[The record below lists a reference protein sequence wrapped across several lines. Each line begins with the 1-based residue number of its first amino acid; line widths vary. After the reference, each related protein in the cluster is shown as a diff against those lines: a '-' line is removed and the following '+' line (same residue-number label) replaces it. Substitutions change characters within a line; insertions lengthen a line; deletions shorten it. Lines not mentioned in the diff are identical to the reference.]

1 MTIRFTAREMTPPGA
16 RAHEA
21 IARLHWV
28 GVESGQRGVNEK
40 KVLVDWIDNKGVVAV
55 VGPRDTP
62 VVTVHPPSR
71 PAYLQ
76 SKANGVLNDNLLSLP
91 EVDLR

>member
-16 RAHEA
+16 RTHEA
-21 IARLHWV
+21 IVRLHW
-28 GVESGQRGVNEK
+28 ESLESDEAGSSSRAY
-40 KVLVDWIDNKGVVAV
+40 LVSWIDDEGGRAV
-55 VGPRDTP
+55 VGPRNTP
-62 VVTVHPPSR
+62 VVTVHPANR

-91 EVDLR
+91 EIRPR